1 MSTNTK
7 TTDPKTEKKGFV
19 DYLNRMSLRNKVI
32 GIAVLV
38 FLVLLIVSI
47 PGDRN
52 ELLVRQQRVEA
63 AQIARE
69 LSVSAVSPMMEN
81 VKDFLDSTGI
91 DLTDNRSYTGL
102 ERYSTTFD
110 NDNRTVS
117 NQFQA
122 VLSFSKGIH
131 SLLEGSTAV
140 AELDTVEFRELV
152 TDMDV
157 TFSVDLLALIEMN
170 VAIDEYNGYHSWIS
184 ASLAGALFNL
194 PQGYDDPLP
203 SSSRLRSTS
212 LDQ

>member
-1 MSTNTK
+1 MTANVK
-7 TTDPKTEKKGFV
+7 TTAQKAEKKGFL
-19 DYLNRMSLRNKVI
+19 DRLNRLSLRNKVI
-32 GIAVLV
+32 GIAVLL

-52 ELLVRQQRVEA
+52 ELLTRQQRVES

-69 LSVSAVSPMMEN
+69 LSLSAIGPTMES
-81 VKDFLDSTGI
+81 VKAFLDGTEI

-102 ERYSTTFD
+102 ERNLATFK
-110 NDNRTVS
+110 NANSTVS
-117 NQFQA
+117 SQFQA
-122 VLSFSKGIH
+122 VVTFSKSIH
-131 SLLEGSTAV
+131 SLLEGSNAV
-140 AELDTVEFRELV
+140 AELDTVEFRNLV

-170 VAIDEYNGYHSWIS
+170 VSIDEYNGYHSWIS

-194 PQGYDDPLP
+194 PQGYDDPLL
-203 SSSRLRSTS
+203 SSSRLSSTS